1 MARRIAIG
9 LVLAVVLVA
18 GLALAFGQRAIG
30 EALFAEAIQQRV
42 GTDPSETLPD
52 GLHAYVCGTGSPLPD
67 ESRAGPCITVL
78 AGKTGL
84 VFDAGS
90 GSMRKLGAMGFP
102 MHRLQ
107 AAFLTHL
114 HSDHIDGVGEMLL
127 QAWMAGGRSAP
138 LPVYGP
144 PGTTQVIDGFDAA
157 YTPDRALRIAHHG
170 PAVARPGGFGGAP
183 REFSPETLAGGV
195 VYAEGGVTVTAVRV
209 PHGPVKDAYAYRV
222 TYKGRSVVISGD
234 LSYDPQLGTFARG
247 ADVLF
252 HEALNPAL
260 VGQIGA
266 QAARSG
272 MGDAAKIMSDIPGYH
287 TSPED
292 AARVAKAAGVR
303 ALVFYHVI
311 PAPPFALLNAAFLG
325 DAPREYGGEIRIAK
339 DGLLVSLP
347 AGGKDIAYEDILWE

>member
-1 MARRIAIG
+1 MARRIG
-9 LVLAVVLVA
+9 LGVLLAAVLAA
-18 GLALAFGQRAIG
+18 GLAWGFGQRAIG
-30 EALFAEAIQQRV
+30 EAVFAQAIRARV
-42 GTDPSETLPD
+42 GHDPSAILPD

-102 MHRLQ
+102 MQHLD

-127 QAWMAGGRSAP
+127 QAWMAGGRAAP

-144 PGTTQVIDGFDAA
+144 PGTTQVINGFDAA

-170 PAVARPGGFGGAP
+170 PAVARPTGFGGEP
-183 REFSPETLAGGV
+183 REFVPEALTGGV
-195 VYAEGGVTVTAVRV
+195 VYAANGVTVTALRV

-234 LSYDPQLGTFARG
+234 LSYHAPLGDFARG

-252 HEALNPAL
+252 HEALNPDL

-266 QAARSG
+266 QAKKSG
-272 MGDAAKIMSDIPGYH
+272 MGDAAKIMADIPGYH
-287 TSPED
+287 TSPEE
-292 AARVAKAAGVR
+292 AARVAKAAGVP

-311 PAPPFALLNAAFLG
+311 PAPPYAFLNAAFLR
-325 DAPREYGGEIRIAK
+325 DAPREYDGDMRIAR

-347 AGGKDIAYEDILWE
+347 AGGKDIDYKNLL

>member
-1 MARRIAIG
+1 MTKRIAI
-9 LVLAVVLVA
+9 AVVIAA
-18 GLALAFGQRAIG
+18 GIMAGIALTIGQRAVG
-30 EALFAEAIQQRV
+30 EAIFAQAIRARV
-42 GTDPSETLPD
+42 GVDPSANLPD
-52 GLHAYVCGTGSPLPD
+52 GLHAYVCGTGSPLAD
-67 ESRAGPCITVL
+67 ASRAGPCIAVL

-102 MHRLQ
+102 MQHFE

-144 PGTTQVIDGFDAA
+144 PATAEVIAGFNAA

-170 PAVARPGGFGGAP
+170 AAVARPTGFGGEP
-183 REFSPETLAGGV
+183 REFVPETLAGGV
-195 VYAEGGVTVTAVRV
+195 VYAANGVTVTALRV
-209 PHGPVKDAYAYRV
+209 PHAPVPDAYAYRV
-222 TYKGRSVVISGD
+222 SYKGRSVVISGD
-234 LSYDPQLGTFARG
+234 LSYHAPLADFARG
-247 ADVLF
+247 SDVLF

-266 QAARSG
+266 QAKKNG
-272 MGDAAKIMSDIPGYH
+272 MGDAAHIMADIPGYH

-292 AARVAKAAGVR
+292 AARVAEAAKVR
-303 ALVFYHVI
+303 ALVLYHVI
-311 PAPPFALLNAAFLG
+311 PAPPLALLNAAFLR
-325 DAPREYGGEIRIAK
+325 DAPQKYAGDIRIAR

-347 AGGKDIAYEDILWE
+347 AGGTTISYDDLL